1 MQLNEKVEQIRHDF
15 IDWYF
20 NDIKNTATKVY
31 IDTIPCEEY
40 WNRHKQG
47 AEYLVDCINHLAE
60 VSWETIDQY
69 TQIIQTFNRKRN
81 VADPWI
87 QKLRLNDYIQ
97 RSIAFWQKF
106 YWMSQ
111 DMIDKG
117 QRSPIFAT
125 QCGDGWFV
133 HPGATRH
140 WVVLQGFKTIN
151 VFYTFYD
158 YDFPNNGCLDE
169 LLKVKDRT
177 YLQNEEAS
185 WFVFEKNGVNVIN
198 DVTSN
203 LDKLRYKSAMGIKQ
217 GIYDKK
223 LFKNSKHARIPD
235 DFKFLFTNE
244 KVANDAPSFFE
255 FFDFIELK
263 YKLEEK
269 NSFNW
274 GNFMLYYIEDN
285 WRIKWH
291 TKQN

>member
-1 MQLNEKVEQIRHDF
+1 MQLNEKVEQTRHNF

-20 NDIKNTATKVY
+20 KDIKDTATKVY
-31 IDTIPCEEY
+31 IDTISCEEY
-40 WNRHKQG
+40 WNRHKE
-47 AEYLVDCINHLAE
+47 ASKWLVDSINYLATVE
-60 VSWETIDQY
+60 WELIDKHI
-69 TQIIQTFNRKRN
+69 QIVQTLSRKRDT
-81 VADPWI
+81 ADPWV
-87 QKLRLNDYIQ
+87 QKLRLNDYFERCIT
-97 RSIAFWQKF
+97 FWQKF

-111 DMIDKG
+111 DITDKG
-117 QRSPIFAT
+117 QRSPIFVT
-125 QCGDGWFV
+125 QCGDGWFI

-140 WVVLQGFKTIN
+140 WVILQGFDTIN

-158 YDFPNNGCLDE
+158 YDFPNNGSLEE
-169 LLKVKDRT
+169 LLKVKDKT

-185 WFVFEKNGVNVIN
+185 WFVFRKDGVDVIH

-223 LFKNSKHARIPD
+223 LFKNKRHIRIPD

-255 FFDFIELK
+255 FFDFVKLK

-269 NSFNW
+269 SSFNW
-274 GNFMLYYIEDN
+274 GNFVLYYIEDN
-285 WRIKWH
+285 WRIEWR

>member
-1 MQLNEKVEQIRHDF
+1 MQLNEKVEQTRHDF

-20 NDIKNTATKVY
+20 KDIKDTTTKVY

-47 AEYLVDCINHLAE
+47 AEYLVDCINHLAK
-60 VSWETIDQY
+60 VRWETIDQY

-87 QKLRLNDYIQ
+87 QKLRLNDYVQ

-111 DMIDKG
+111 DMTDKG

-140 WVVLQGFKTIN
+140 WVVLHGFETIN

-185 WFVFEKNGVNVIN
+185 WFIFEKDGVNVIN

-255 FFDFIELK
+255 FFDFIKLK

-274 GNFMLYYIEDN
+274 GNFVLYYIEDN
-285 WRIKWH
+285 WRIKWR
-291 TKQN
+291 TKPN